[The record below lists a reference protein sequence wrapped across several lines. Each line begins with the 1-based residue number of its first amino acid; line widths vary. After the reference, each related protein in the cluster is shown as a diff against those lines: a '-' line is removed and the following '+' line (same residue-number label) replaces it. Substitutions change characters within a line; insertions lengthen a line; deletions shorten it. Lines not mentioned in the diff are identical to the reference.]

1 MIRNLVFE
9 IAGVVVDYDP
19 QQYLYRKFNDPEL
32 EQLLY
37 SAIFASKQWELLY
50 SGQITR
56 ALAER
61 QMLEAAG
68 DCRYEAQMV
77 LDDWRELMT
86 THLDTVELITALRA
100 AGYHIYYLSNI
111 SEDVYELFTRRRRFM
126 QLFEGGI
133 ASFSVKMK
141 KPDPEIF
148 KLLLEQYS
156 LTPEETA
163 FIDQDRESIAA
174 AQSLGL
180 TAIPF
185 KDAADLQK
193 MLAFLGLT
201 VPAKLRHAPRVKKNG
216 SFLHRRRRKK
226 LFSKINDLAEK
237 PIREENTP
245 PAFSYDQETEEE
257 EDNSEI

>member
-1 MIRNLVFE
+1 MLRGRVCIHS
-9 IAGVVVDYDP
+9 AGV
-19 QQYLYRKFNDPEL
+19 
-32 EQLLY
+32 
-37 SAIFASKQWELLY
+37 
-50 SGQITR
+50 
-56 ALAER
+56 
-61 QMLEAAG
+61 
-68 DCRYEAQMV
+68 
-77 LDDWRELMT
+77 
-86 THLDTVELITALRA
+86 
-100 AGYHIYYLSNI
+100 
-111 SEDVYELFTRRRRFM
+111 
-126 QLFEGGI
+126 
-133 ASFSVKMK
+133 
-141 KPDPEIF
+141 F

>member
-1 MIRNLVFE
+1 MIKNLIFE
-9 IAGVVVDYDP
+9 IAGVVVNYDP

-37 SAIFASKQWELLY
+37 SAIFGSKEWELLY
-50 SGQITR
+50 TGQITR

-61 QMLEAAG
+61 RMLEAAG

-86 THLDTVELITALRA
+86 TRLDTVELITALRA
-100 AGYHIYYLSNI
+100 AGYHIYYLTNL
-111 SEDVYELFTRRRRFM
+111 SEDVFDLFVHRRRFM

-133 ASFSVKMK
+133 ASFAVKTK
-141 KPDPEIF
+141 KPDAAIF
-148 KLLLEQYS
+148 DLLLKQYN
-156 LTPEETA
+156 LIPEESA
-163 FIDQDRESIAA
+163 FIDVDRDSIAT
-174 AQSLGL
+174 AQALGL

-185 KDAADLQK
+185 KGAMDLQK

-201 VPAKLRHAPRVKKNG
+201 VPAKLRHAPRVKT
-216 SFLHRRRRKK
+216 SFFRRRRRKK
-226 LFSKINDLAEK
+226 LVSKMSDLAEK
-237 PIREENTP
+237 PIREDP
-245 PAFSYDQETEEE
+245 LSPVVSYDQETEEE